1 MASPAVGEFM
11 GTMVLIILGDGVVA
25 STLLGGSKGEQGGWL
40 AITAGWGFAVM
51 AGIFT
56 AMACGSADAHIN
68 PAVTIA
74 LAVVTGDTS
83 KLLPYIIAQLA
94 GAFVGAVIV
103 WLAYWS
109 HWSGTANAVVKRGVF
124 CTIPAIRSY
133 PANLVTEIIG
143 TAILVVVGLAFG
155 SKAIS
160 STGLMAGYA
169 PILWA
174 VLVWSIGLSLGGPTG
189 YAINPAR
196 DLGPRIAHAIL
207 PIPGKGSSD
216 WSYAPVPILGPVIGC
231 VIGAIVVKLFHF

>member
-25 STLLGGSKGEQGGWL
+25 STLLGRSKGESGGWL
-40 AITAGWGFAVM
+40 AITAGWGFAVF

-68 PAVTIA
+68 PAITVS
-74 LAVVTGDTS
+74 LAVITGDSS
-83 KLLPYIIAQLA
+83 KLLPYITAQVA
-94 GAFVGAVIV
+94 GAFAGAVIV

-109 HWSGTANAVVKRGVF
+109 HWSGTTDAVAKRGIF
-124 CTIPAIRSY
+124 CTIPAIQSY

-143 TAILVVVGLAFG
+143 TAILVIVGLAFG

-160 STGLMAGYA
+160 ATGLIAGYG
-169 PILWA
+169 PVLWGI
-174 VLVWSIGLSLGGPTG
+174 LVWSIGLSLGGPTG

-196 DLGPRIAHAIL
+196 DLGPRLAHAVL

-216 WSYAPVPILGPVIGC
+216 WSYAPVPIFGPLIGC
-231 VIGAIVVKLFHF
+231 LIGAVVVKLFHF